1 MVIIGER
8 CKDCVKQ
15 NGRFLPHFPARI
27 TIIQDKWRLEIGDYE
42 PSSTSNPQSPI
53 SRRMKRLFLLILI
66 LHLAACADTTT
77 EPRRVDLAAEPTPI
91 PTAVLPPKPTYVV
104 ERGEVVYQIDF
115 AGRIGPAFEKI
126 LAFPRDGVVAEV
138 FVQRGDMVTAGDV
151 LATLDTLTLQEELL
165 TAQAELDIAQKRVDA
180 LEKQQQAAQRRAELQ
195 RDLAQLELD
204 FAVAQGGAAPNPAQQ
219 LEISRRTIALQLAQ
233 LTVDELDIGI
243 DPLLLADVE
252 EAKLH
257 VDVLNEA
264 LASNDLI
271 APFDGQIT
279 SFSVSPE
286 QRVVAG
292 NRVGLIAD
300 ITLLEVQA
308 TLIESQ
314 LLEMGENMTATITA
328 ADHPG
333 ETFPAFVRRLPPPY
347 GSPGSNQDVAEND
360 STARIAFAN
369 PEDAAQFTA
378 GSRVQVNIFLEE
390 RPDALWLPPAALR
403 EFNGRQFVVIQQ
415 DGGERRVDVVL
426 GIEGDG
432 RIEIVSGV
440 AEGDIVVGQ

>member
-1 MVIIGER
+1 
-8 CKDCVKQ
+8 
-15 NGRFLPHFPARI
+15 
-27 TIIQDKWRLEIGDYE
+27 
-42 PSSTSNPQSPI
+42 
-53 SRRMKRLFLLILI
+53 MKRLFLLITLLI
-66 LHLAACADTTT
+66 LLAACANTPT

-91 PTAVLPPKPTYVV
+91 PTAVLPPKPTYTV
-104 ERGEVVYQIDF
+104 ERGQVVYQIDF
-115 AGRIGPAFEKI
+115 AGRIGPALEQI

-151 LATLDTLTLQEELL
+151 LATLDTLALQEELL
-165 TAQAELDIAQKRVDA
+165 TAQAELDIAQNRVAA
-180 LEKQQQAAQRRAELQ
+180 LEKQQQAAQQRAALQ

-204 FAVAQGGAAPNPAQQ
+204 FAIAQGGAAPSPSQQ

-233 LTVDELDIGI
+233 LTVDELEIGI
-243 DPLLLADVE
+243 DPLLLADIE
-252 EAKLH
+252 EAKLR
-257 VDVLNEA
+257 VEALNEA

-279 SFSVSPE
+279 SFSVAPE

-300 ITLLEVQA
+300 TTLVEVQA

-314 LLEMGENMTATITA
+314 LLEMGENMAAIITA
-328 ADHPG
+328 ADRPG
-333 ETFPAFVRRLPPPY
+333 ESFPAFVRRLPPPY
-347 GSPGSNQDVAEND
+347 GSPGSNQDVAED
-360 STARIAFAN
+360 DLSTRIAFAN
-369 PEDAAQFTA
+369 ADDAAQFSA
-378 GSRVQVNIFLEE
+378 GDRVRVNIFLEE
-390 RPDALWLPPAALR
+390 RDDALWLPPAALR

-432 RIEIVSGV
+432 RVEIVSGV
-440 AEGDIVVGQ
+440 DEGDVIVGQ